1 MHLNDR
7 QAFADLYDRYKM
19 SVYHYCLKVL
29 ADPAAA
35 EDATHETFL
44 KMFSHAGTLQNP
56 QALRV
61 WLLSTARNEAMMCF
75 RRQKRNIRCGD
86 DDVWTEQ
93 TPHDLTV
100 STETTEIVQTLLGQL
115 KTEYREVLVLQHYE
129 QLSYAEIASITG
141 DSESSVK
148 SRLYKA
154 RKALMEKMKLY
165 DI

>member
-1 MHLNDR
+1 MASDSELLEQMHLNDS

-19 SVYHYCLKVL
+19 SVYRYCLKVL

-61 WLLSTARNEAMMCF
+61 WLLITARNEAMMYF
-75 RRQKRNIRCGD
+75 RRQRRNGTCAD
-86 DDVWTEQ
+86 DDVCTEQ

-100 STETTEIVQTLLGQL
+100 STENN
-115 KTEYREVLVLQHYE
+115 RDC
-129 QLSYAEIASITG
+129 SNIAMPIENGIS
-141 DSESSVK
+141 
-148 SRLYKA
+148 
-154 RKALMEKMKLY
+154 
-165 DI
+165 